1 MYSPE
6 EYQLKKFIQK
16 NKKLQR
22 QIAEYNE
29 KTLLKSEK
37 EEIKHQSKET
47 KKNISELYKQR
58 QLLFAHT
65 NKCENEL
72 IAYIALLN
80 ARMYRDQSL
89 SSEQINEKYKE
100 NLGIVRQFQEIK
112 KWELNLSKNELEGEI
127 MESFALKEKEQNEK
141 LDRKIEEQIKVFEQM
156 ERTKKELADI
166 KNDFVTVNKMFEKQ
180 VIIND
185 KLKLDKQ
192 LKEIENKGYN
202 EMLQRLQAQQSKLV
216 HKYNNVFDTF
226 LNISS
231 ITNSDDDS
239 FNENVIKEGSEL
251 YLTKKSKT
259 SSISMTQM
267 EKSENFEESIKEEHK
282 EEYTEE
288 FFQEVIQ
295 LLKNKIEES
304 KKIAHEQ
311 LYTNSLLTRDR
322 GNLKILIEKCL
333 EDLNYDYKKVNN
345 EIKRKVKGNYASM
358 ALSNESIV
366 GIGLAKLKRQLNLIE
381 KNLYK
386 ISYIHDN
393 CFAKAKRIKR
403 SQSTVSISS
412 IDNRSRR
419 LSV

>member
-166 KNDFVTVNKMFEKQ
+166 KNDFVTVNKMFKKQ
-180 VIIND
+180 VI
-185 KLKLDKQ
+185 
-192 LKEIENKGYN
+192 
-202 EMLQRLQAQQSKLV
+202 
-216 HKYNNVFDTF
+216 
-226 LNISS
+226 
-231 ITNSDDDS
+231 
-239 FNENVIKEGSEL
+239 
-251 YLTKKSKT
+251 
-259 SSISMTQM
+259 
-267 EKSENFEESIKEEHK
+267 
-282 EEYTEE
+282 
-288 FFQEVIQ
+288 
-295 LLKNKIEES
+295 
-304 KKIAHEQ
+304 
-311 LYTNSLLTRDR
+311 
-322 GNLKILIEKCL
+322 
-333 EDLNYDYKKVNN
+333 
-345 EIKRKVKGNYASM
+345 
-358 ALSNESIV
+358 
-366 GIGLAKLKRQLNLIE
+366 
-381 KNLYK
+381 
-386 ISYIHDN
+386 
-393 CFAKAKRIKR
+393 
-403 SQSTVSISS
+403 
-412 IDNRSRR
+412 
-419 LSV
+419 